1 MSRHVSSVYLHR
13 MDGGAFYLQEK
24 HFDEIF
30 VTIGG
35 GLKMLDLLEELFV
48 AVFLLVYPNS

>member
-1 MSRHVSSVYLHR
+1 MSRHVSSINLHR
-13 MDGGAFYLQEK
+13 MDGSAFYLQEK

-35 GLKMLDLLEELFV
+35 GLKMLDPV
-48 AVFLLVYPNS
+48 GRGFLLRCSC